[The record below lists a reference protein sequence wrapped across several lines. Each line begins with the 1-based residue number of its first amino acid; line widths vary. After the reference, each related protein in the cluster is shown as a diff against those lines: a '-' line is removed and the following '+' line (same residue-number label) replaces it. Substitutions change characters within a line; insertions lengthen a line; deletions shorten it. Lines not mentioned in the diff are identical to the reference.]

1 MTLDG
6 PVLENGSSVPN
17 KLMVEEVQ
25 VGGATAVGGTTR
37 WTLEGTRNG
46 RICLN
51 VHGSHLQEGV
61 QKQQQKRPPAE
72 IEIGYP

>member
-51 VHGSHLQEGV
+51 VHGSHL
-61 QKQQQKRPPAE
+61 
-72 IEIGYP
+72 

>member
-37 WTLEGTRNG
+37 
-46 RICLN
+46 
-51 VHGSHLQEGV
+51 
-61 QKQQQKRPPAE
+61 
-72 IEIGYP
+72 